1 MAQFG
6 HPGRFPGFPEGQRKA
21 GKRVVVL
28 MRPLRKIMLVCA
40 MGWLA
45 ACGGGGEDAVS
56 PPTDPVPDSFIDVDR
71 AASAAFAAQGIS
83 GMGLT
88 IYDSNGVKRFERMYG
103 SFSADQRVAIAS
115 SSKMVAG
122 LVILRLIDQ
131 GFLTLDSTTG
141 AVLGWT
147 GPQSAITLQQ
157 LLSFTSGLDRE
168 MPCTVLAGIDLADCV
183 TSISQQPLVAAPGT
197 RFDYGST
204 HLHVAARMAE
214 VVTGQSWANLF
225 ATQLKAPLGL
235 TSPDLAWYTAPRQA
249 LGTTNPL
256 IAGGIRATMNEYA
269 KILALDFNRGTY
281 QGNTLINSALFTA
294 QATEQYPN
302 TVIGNSPFANSGLNF
317 HYGLAAW
324 LECPPPATNCAVL
337 SSPGA
342 FGFTPWFDRD
352 SGYYAILGMEVT
364 ESQSGVVAFAVNLAQ
379 DLKPLIRSALR

>member
-1 MAQFG
+1 MRLA
-6 HPGRFPGFPEGQRKA
+6 
-21 GKRVVVL
+21 RVSL
-28 MRPLRKIMLVCA
+28 LVFA
-40 MGWLA
+40 LGWLA

-56 PPTDPVPDSFIDVDR
+56 PPADPIPDPFTDVDR

-83 GMGLT
+83 GMGLA
-88 IYDSNGVKRFERMYG
+88 IYDANGVKRFERMYG
-103 SFSADQRVAIAS
+103 AFSADQRVAIAS

-122 LVILRLIDQ
+122 LVMLRLVDQ

-147 GPQSAITLQQ
+147 GPPAAITLRQ
-157 LLSFTSGLDRE
+157 LLSFTSGLERE
-168 MPCTVLAGIDLADCV
+168 MPCTLLAGIDLADCV
-183 TSISQQPLVAAPGT
+183 AAISQQPLVAAPGT

-214 VVTGQSWANLF
+214 VVTGQSWTNVF
-225 ATQLKAPLGL
+225 ATQLKTPLGL
-235 TSPDLAWYTAPRQA
+235 TSPDLAWFTAPRQA

-256 IAGGIRATMNEYA
+256 IAGGLRATMNEYA
-269 KILALDFNRGTY
+269 RILALDFNRGVH
-281 QGNTLINSALFTA
+281 QGNTLIGSGLFTT

-302 TVIGNSPFANSGLNF
+302 AVIGNSPFASAGLNF

-324 LECPPPATNCAVL
+324 LECPPPAANCAVL

-352 SGYYAILGMEVT
+352 GGYYAILGMEVT

-379 DLKPLIRSALR
+379 DLKPLIRTAMR